1 MSYWIVFNM
10 IGNTCISPD
19 YENILISK
27 KIRYEKCFSKS
38 GVLWLKLN
46 PFDEA
51 DHFTYFHYD
60 EIGKTIPLY
69 CRLVLD
75 D

>member
-1 MSYWIVFNM
+1 M
-10 IGNTCISPD
+10 IGNTCIFP
-19 YENILISK
+19 ECEKILISK

-51 DHFTYFHYD
+51 NHFTYFHYD

>member
-1 MSYWIVFNM
+1 M

-19 YENILISK
+19 YEKILISK

-60 EIGKTIPLY
+60 EIGKTIPFY

>member
-1 MSYWIVFNM
+1 M

-27 KIRYEKCFSKS
+27 KIRYEKCISKS
-38 GVLWLKLN
+38 GILWLKLN

>member
-1 MSYWIVFNM
+1 M

-19 YENILISK
+19 YEKILISK
-27 KIRYEKCFSKS
+27 NIRYEKCISKS
-38 GVLWLKLN
+38 GILWLKLN
-46 PFDEA
+46 PFYEA
-51 DHFTYFHYD
+51 EHFTYFHYD